1 MKRYSLAIVGLV
13 VAAII
18 LVPAAVVYAM
28 DYSGEYEVRVSMTIT
43 SEVYAQAAASDVV
56 VEADEMGLMSFWSLT
71 YDALKGHPPASVI
84 ANFTV
89 FCELIQG
96 SDTDTQRQSSIVC
109 YPSGAE
115 DMTFTF
121 YEKKAGETEVHV
133 YIEHVYTNT
142 VVFDYTW
149 EVNIS

>member
-1 MKRYSLAIVGLV
+1 MRRVSLVVVGLV

-18 LVPAAVVYAM
+18 LIPAAVVYAM
-28 DYSGEYEVRVSMTIT
+28 DYSGEYEVKVSMTIT

-56 VEADEMGLMSFWSLT
+56 VEADEMGLMSFWT
-71 YDALKGHPPASVI
+71 MAYDSLKGHPPASVI
-84 ANFTV
+84 ANFTI

-96 SDTDTQRQSSIVC
+96 TDSDTQSQSSIVC
-109 YPSGAE
+109 YPSGSE
-115 DMTFTF
+115 DLTFTF
-121 YEKKAGETEVHV
+121 YEKQAGETEVHV
-133 YIEHVYTNT
+133 YIEHIYTKT